1 MANFPAASEA
11 ANPPAHTEKTH
22 LLCQS
27 LSCSHFRGPISSVKL
42 QTNFLG
48 MPFKMIHPHFQ
59 SIFPISYWDLLLFVA
74 EGRFSVR
81 TASLSWS
88 SLVCSGF
95 FSGFLREIKLSEI
108 CGWLICSLHVLPWE
122 LHATLYISRQCVSF
136 VTAQVA
142 TLILRASPTSPEVQ
156 VGSYRKGFLGLVTGP
171 RCGQGGTL
179 PSPTCFCVLTWTVD
193 TQVYVMGNAWVVIPS
208 LRHLYTGIL
217 QWPGILPCLFGA
229 FI

>member
-11 ANPPAHTEKTH
+11 ENPQAHTEKTH

-27 LSCSHFRGPISSVKL
+27 LSCSHFRRPISSVKL

-59 SIFPISYWDLLLFVA
+59 SIFPISYWDLSLFVA

-88 SLVCSGF
+88 PLVCSGF

-108 CGWLICSLHVLPWE
+108 CGWLICSFTSFPE
-122 LHATLYISRQCVSF
+122 NATLHSPFPDSVFPLSQLRWLHWF
-136 VTAQVA
+136 EELLPQVLKFRSAA
-142 TLILRASPTSPEVQ
+142 T
-156 VGSYRKGFLGLVTGP
+156 
-171 RCGQGGTL
+171 
-179 PSPTCFCVLTWTVD
+179 
-193 TQVYVMGNAWVVIPS
+193 
-208 LRHLYTGIL
+208 
-217 QWPGILPCLFGA
+217 
-229 FI
+229 